1 MGSLGILIPSQ
12 ERTSETCISGSKI
25 KKVIPREDVICMIPR
40 PLQKLS
46 GDSPLYPQ
54 GNGGNNEIFTLE
66 DLKILFEKKKKKKA
80 KVR

>member
-1 MGSLGILIPSQ
+1 M
-12 ERTSETCISGSKI
+12 
-25 KKVIPREDVICMIPR
+25 VPR
-40 PLQKLS
+40 PLQKLG

-66 DLKILFEKKKKKKA
+66 DLKSYLKKRKKEKKKKA